1 MLTQILY
8 NLSISLITDFVLF
21 TVFLPCC
28 ISCYFFWP
36 VTIFFSF
43 FLANFFLFQKFLEE
57 KGTKHITAG
66 KGWAVTQDNN
76 PKFLFSQLNYFTRTL
91 PLSTFF
97 SHKDNTEGGGHFCGE
112 KVGEVL

>member
-1 MLTQILY
+1 
-8 NLSISLITDFVLF
+8 LF
-21 TVFLPCC
+21 CLP
-28 ISCYFFWP
+28 FFYP
-36 VTIFFSF
+36 AAFHVTFFGQLQFFSVF

-57 KGTKHITAG
+57 KGTKHIAAG

-97 SHKDNTEGGGHFCGE
+97 SHKDNTEGGGHLCGE